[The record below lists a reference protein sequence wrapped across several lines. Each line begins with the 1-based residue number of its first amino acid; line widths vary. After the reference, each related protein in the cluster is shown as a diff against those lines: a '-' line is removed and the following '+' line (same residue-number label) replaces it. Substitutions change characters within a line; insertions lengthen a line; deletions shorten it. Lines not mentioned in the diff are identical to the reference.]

1 VRYPWIVD
9 GTGHEAAAG
18 LRAASAPFF
27 PADAAIRRVH
37 REGVVLLGG
46 GRALLMQVAHPKVA
60 AGVAEHSSF
69 REGKRR
75 RLMRTLKPTLAI
87 VFGSEAQARAAA
99 AGINAAHARVTGPG
113 YRADD
118 PELLFWV
125 LATLIDTALFMHE
138 RFLRPLDD
146 DTGAAYYRDML
157 RAGSLLGVRP
167 EEAPPDLGA
176 FRRYMEQTLSGLEVT
191 DQARDIAR
199 DLFSGR
205 GVTAL
210 GGIALRQMTAALLPG
225 PLRRAYGFPWTPLH
239 ERAARLSIGAARTV
253 LPRLPVLVR
262 GTPWFLLPGRD
273 GGEPR

>member
-1 VRYPWIVD
+1 LRYPEFVD

-18 LRAASAPFF
+18 LPSATAPFF

-69 REGKRR
+69 RNGKRR

-87 VFGSEAQARAAA
+87 VFGSEAQAHAAA

-113 YRADD
+113 YRAGD

-138 RFLRPLDD
+138 CFLRPLDD
-146 DTGAAYYRDML
+146 EAAEAYYRDML

-167 EEAPPDLGA
+167 QDAPPDLRA
-176 FRRYMEQTLSGLEVT
+176 FRRYMEQALPRLEVT
-191 DQARDIAR
+191 DQARAIAR

-205 GVTAL
+205 GATAL
-210 GGIALRQMTAALLPG
+210 GGTALRQMTAALLPAS
-225 PLRRAYGFPWTPLH
+225 LRDAYGFRWTRVH
-239 ERAARLSIGAARTV
+239 DRVARLSIGAARAV
-253 LPRLPVLVR
+253 LPRLPALVR
-262 GTPWFLLPGRD
+262 GTPWFLLPDRD
-273 GGEPR
+273 GRVPT